1 MRYRSRQ
8 ERRRSRSCLADR
20 AFREDGSF
28 FYPSRDPSLQG
39 EPRIED
45 EFRDGVLSD
54 VILVNGAPWPF
65 LEVAATRYRFRINAS
80 NARRYALELDPEP
93 PEGSSFVQVGSDGGL
108 LASPVSHRR
117 LPISPAERFDVVI
130 DFSQYAVGD
139 NVTLVNRFGD
149 GSTAQVMQFRVV
161 RNERD
166 DSAIPAK
173 LAEIEWLDPANASQT
188 RHFRFHSGEVHGH
201 QGWIIDGEPFSSETI
216 AARPHLGE
224 VEIWEPARQHSS
236 PDPRAPCPLPGPLS
250 WRGRTGGT

>member
-1 MRYRSRQ
+1 LPLPAG
-8 ERRRSRSCLADR
+8 EKEIPLLLTDR

-39 EPRIED
+39 QPGVED
-45 EFRDGVLSD
+45 EFRDGVLGD

-65 LEVAATRYRFRINAS
+65 LEVAATRYRFRILNAS

-130 DFSQYAVGD
+130 DFSPYAVGD
-139 NVTLVNRFGD
+139 QITLMNRFGD
-149 GSTAQVMQFRVV
+149 GPTGQLMQFRVV

-166 DSAIPAK
+166 DM
-173 LAEIEWLDPANASQT
+173 
-188 RHFRFHSGEVHGH
+188 
-201 QGWIIDGEPFSSETI
+201 
-216 AARPHLGE
+216 
-224 VEIWEPARQHSS
+224 
-236 PDPRAPCPLPGPLS
+236 
-250 WRGRTGGT
+250 